1 MSKLAR
7 VKIKLIFVSSVYKGW
22 KMKIGKKLGIGFG
35 VLCALMLAVGG
46 VGLKSIN
53 DIAHQLDIVKL
64 VDMALVNVGDAQANA
79 LRLAIYEDDKFHK
92 EMDKEILSVKDL
104 AEQAGTL
111 MKSEENKQ
119 RVGVIYDAADDYK
132 KLTDSSWKLDVERRN
147 TGKERARCAG
157 IVITSI
163 REIVRK
169 LLPQQMQRILGE
181 HNGSLPK
188 SELDRFWEVQA
199 VRDAYNR
206 VRIYA
211 QKYQL
216 AIDEAVQDDLAQKWL
231 ADINVTREGLQK
243 SEKFYNDEAWRKA
256 HTDAIAALNT
266 YADMVGNFRSI
277 DKQKRAEQVLQEEAA
292 NKAVAAS
299 REVSDGVY
307 EYIDKVSYRA
317 WMYAIIIIVC
327 AVIIGILIAIL
338 ITRSIVVP
346 ARIVREGLL
355 ELSTI
360 TEGVA
365 KILKD
370 NLAVGDWSQ
379 KANMKK
385 NDKTVQHFAIY
396 SKKKDE
402 MGDMCKASVQILK
415 AVWNARNATNECID
429 QVNTVLSQVKAT
441 VGQVAAASTQVS
453 SAAQSLSQGATESA
467 ASLEEITSSMMEIG
481 SQTSTNAENATQAD
495 NIAGHVAES
504 ASTGQDQMEQ
514 MTGAMR
520 KISSNADETQKVV
533 KTIDDI
539 AFQTNLLA
547 LNAAVEAARAGIHGK
562 GFAVVA
568 EEVRNLAARSAKAA
582 AETAEL
588 INNNNKEIQDGV
600 KISERTAESLKRIV
614 ENVSQTKDLVAEINA
629 ASSEQANGI
638 SQINVGLGQ
647 IDAVTQ
653 QNTANAEESAAAA
666 EELNAQADNLK
677 HLVGKFV
684 LMNNVVYTAEQEAAD
699 EIEDSYATDQTAANL
714 SIGKTLVTPDAQ
726 ISLDDSDWAKY

>member
-1 MSKLAR
+1 MSKLVR

-216 AIDEAVQDDLAQKWL
+216 AIDDAVQDDLAQKWL

-243 SEKFYNDEAWRKA
+243 SAKFYNDEAWRKA
-256 HTDAIAALNT
+256 HTDAIVALNT

-600 KISERTAESLKRIV
+600 KISERTAEALKRIV

-699 EIEDSYATDQTAANL
+699 EIEDNYATDQTAANL

>member
-1 MSKLAR
+1 
-7 VKIKLIFVSSVYKGW
+7 
-22 KMKIGKKLGIGFG
+22 MKIGRKLGLGFG
-35 VLCALMLAVGG
+35 VLCVLMLAVGG

-53 DIAHQLDIVKL
+53 DISHQLNIAKL
-64 VDMALVNVGDAQANA
+64 VNMALVNVGDAQSDA
-79 LRLAIYEDDKFHK
+79 LRLIIYEDAKYHQS
-92 EMDKEILSVKDL
+92 MDEEILSVKNL
-104 AEQAGTL
+104 ASQAGAL
-111 MKSEENKQ
+111 MMSEENKKNA
-119 RVGVIYDAADDYK
+119 GEITAAAESYK
-132 KLTDSSWKLDVERRN
+132 KLTDSSWKLYVDRKN
-147 TGKERARCAG
+147 TGIERARCAA
-157 IVITSI
+157 IVIGSI
-163 REIVRK
+163 REIVNNI
-169 LLPQQMQRILGE
+169 LPQQMQRVLGE

-188 SELDRFWEVQA
+188 SELDKFWEVQA
-199 VRDAYNR
+199 VRNAYNR

-216 AIDEAVQDDLAQKWL
+216 ALDEATQDDLAQKWL
-231 ADINVTREGLQK
+231 ADIKFTREGLEK
-243 SEKFYNDEAWRKA
+243 CIKFYNDEAWEKA
-256 HTDAIAALNT
+256 HNDAIVALNT
-266 YADMVGNFRSI
+266 YAEMVGKFQLI
-277 DKQKRAEQVLQEEAA
+277 DKQRREEQALQEKAA
-292 NKAVAAS
+292 TMAVNASKA
-299 REVSDGVY
+299 VSDGVY
-307 EYIDKVSYRA
+307 SYISKVSYKA
-317 WMYAIIIIVC
+317 WMYAVIIIVC
-327 AVIIGILIAIL
+327 AVIIGIVIALL

-365 KILKD
+365 NILKD
-370 NLAVGDWSQ
+370 NLAVGNWSQ
-379 KANMKK
+379 KAAMKK
-385 NDKTVQHFAIY
+385 NDKTVQHLAVC

-402 MGDMCKASVQILK
+402 MGDMCKASVLILK

-429 QVNTVLSQVKAT
+429 QVNTVLSQVKST
-441 VGQVAAASTQVS
+441 VTQVAAASTQVS

-481 SQTSTNAENATQAD
+481 SQTSTNAENATQA
-495 NIAGHVAES
+495 NSIAGHVAEA

-520 KISSNADETQKVV
+520 KISSNADKTQKVV

-547 LNAAVEAARAGIHGK
+547 LNAAVEAARAGVHGK

-600 KISERTAESLKRIV
+600 KISESTAEALKRIV

-677 HLVGKFV
+677 NLVGKFI
-684 LMNNVVYTAEQEAAD
+684 LIDNLTFSSTEDTAEDLAVDNFHNQAAAD
-699 EIEDSYATDQTAANL
+699 FSEH
-714 SIGKTLVTPDAQ
+714 KTLVTPEVQ
-726 ISLDDSDWAKY
+726 ISLDDTNWGKY

>member
-104 AEQAGTL
+104 AEQAGML

-379 KANMKK
+379 KASMEK

-467 ASLEEITSSMMEIG
+467 ASLEEITSSMIEIG

-699 EIEDSYATDQTAANL
+699 EIEDNYATDQTSANL